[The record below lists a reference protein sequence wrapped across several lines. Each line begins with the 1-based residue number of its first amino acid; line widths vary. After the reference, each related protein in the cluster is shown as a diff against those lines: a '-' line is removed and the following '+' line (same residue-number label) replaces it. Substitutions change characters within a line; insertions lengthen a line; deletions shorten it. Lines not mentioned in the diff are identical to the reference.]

1 LRFAYYPGCS
11 MAEGTAKE
19 YDQSVK
25 AVCQMLGLEFEE
37 IPDWSCCG
45 ASSGHST
52 NYKLGH
58 ALAARN
64 LALAEKMGMDIAVGC
79 PACFQR
85 LKGTRHEV
93 KRNAILKEEM
103 PKLIGMP
110 YEAKYDV
117 RHLLDIIY
125 SDIDIEEIR
134 KRVKK
139 TLAGLK
145 LVCYYGCF
153 IVRPPKVVQFDDLE
167 NPQSMD
173 TLMGALGAEVLDWS
187 AKVDCCGGSLS
198 LSKRSIVTRLVTG
211 IADAARGVGA
221 EAIVTACPLCMTNL
235 DTRQKSESEKALPTF
250 YFSELMGLAFGVSE
264 GETKEWFQKHLVSP
278 IALLA
283 SYSLS

>member
-1 LRFAYYPGCS
+1 LKFAYYPGCS
-11 MAEGTAKE
+11 MEAGTAKE

-25 AVCQMLGLEFEE
+25 SVCQMLGLELEE
-37 IPDWSCCG
+37 IPDWNCCG
-45 ASSGHST
+45 ASSGHCT

-64 LALAEKMGMDIAVGC
+64 LALAEKMDMDIALGC

-85 LKGTRHEV
+85 LKGTRHEFNE
-93 KRNAILKEEM
+93 NAQLREEL
-103 PKLIGMP
+103 PDLIGMP
-110 YEAKYDV
+110 YQAKHDV

-125 SDIDIEEIR
+125 SDIDIEDIR
-134 KRVKK
+134 NRVKK
-139 TLAGLK
+139 PLAGLK

-173 TLMGALGAEVLDWS
+173 ILMDALGAEVLDWS

-198 LSKRSIVTRLVTG
+198 LSKRDIVTRLVTG

-221 EAIVTACPLCMTNL
+221 EAMVAACPLCMANI
-235 DTRQKSESEKALPTF
+235 DTRQKSDSGKALPTF
-250 YFSELMGLAFGVSE
+250 YFSELMGLAFGVSG
-264 GETKEWFQKHLVSP
+264 GELKGWLQKHLVSP
-278 IALLA
+278 VALLA
-283 SYSLS
+283 SHSLL